1 MNPQLKHN
9 TNIIGSFEDVIGDVY
24 NLLVKADVDTSILN
38 ISIPKKFKETD
49 PLRILESFNQKFPGP
64 YDGTTIND
72 NFQSGKYKEFYQL
85 YHDIKIASSIK
96 IKDLKMGSD
105 EYNNVDFLYK
115 FASELILRESGL
127 LKASLLNLKKD
138 EKYSELEQQIAQD
151 FESISYSY
159 TSSNGEVITD
169 ITEIDN
175 PNASAFQNSHQYGLS
190 VSNQPSKI
198 KIPLFTSSIKK
209 SELDTKLTIVPGDL
223 GLSKTIPLLKD
234 SGSTGS
240 TFESVNFQTS
250 KISLPTSKPTTILEG
265 FHVLNWLPVGTPEW
279 LDYKSKTLQP
289 PVDSKLVSDQDEDL
303 RLISSTN
310 ENVKS
315 FAPTFDSKGFGIPN
329 DLKASVWLSRVGVH
343 KIDELRKQYFQ
354 SVGIE
359 VNPISS
365 KNDEPKPVE
374 NTTSEDSIVNGTK
387 YVTSEELTDYDQT
400 QLIPIKN
407 LLEWDQQE
415 IDTLESLKKD
425 KSSIESSKSLQKLI
439 TKELLKL
446 NKLRQ
451 QRYANSTPNNILAPD
466 NTEKIL
472 YNKITKLISLTI
484 NLYKVSP
491 NNLPLEFSK
500 KVPVLMSEYSGTLPG
515 IVTSKAKQNRLPNLR
530 GSFKKKR

>member
-1 MNPQLKHN
+1 MTQNN
-9 TNIIGSFEDVIGDVY
+9 SEGSFEDVIGDVY
-24 NLLVKADVDTSILN
+24 NLLVKADVDTPILN

-72 NFQSGKYKEFYQL
+72 NFQGGKYKEFYQL

-105 EYNNVDFLYK
+105 EYNNVDFFYK

-209 SELDTKLTIVPGDL
+209 SELDTKLTIVPGEL